1 MQRLA
6 TFLVILFVAILS
18 GCVSGYPAPVRDAR
32 VLPPPPRPAPAG
44 PVVITPTPT
53 TPLPQAEMPVL
64 KTLPQ
69 VTTGPTVAENVASG
83 KPDTSGAHIGLIL
96 PLNTPIFRL
105 PAEAVKEGVLAAAK
119 AQPNMPSVRVY
130 PTTDQVSN
138 IVAVY
143 QQAVD
148 AGARVIIG
156 PLTKNAVVAL
166 AEMDSA
172 AVPTLA
178 LSVPDNEV
186 VSRNLYL
193 FGLSLD
199 AETRQVAQLAA
210 DEGRSAALI
219 IAANNALGKRL
230 QTAFSEAW
238 RRDGGKIVGQL
249 SFSPSTD
256 LNVLRDKIEKLRP
269 ESIFLATN
277 AQEARLIRP
286 YVSAQ
291 IPTYATSQTFHGLSD
306 PQKNIDLTGVRFL
319 DMPWMLQPDHPAVMI
334 YPRPV
339 KALGIDGE
347 RLYAMGIDAYRLA
360 QLFYRGEMP
369 SRGVVLD
376 GVTGQIYLNDG
387 RQFTREL
394 LAAEFQA
401 DVVVVLDNAKR

>member
-1 MQRLA
+1 MQRVA
-6 TFLVILFVAILS
+6 TFLVILFVALLS
-18 GCVSGYPAPVRDAR
+18 GCVSDFLAPVREAR
-32 VLPPPPRPAPAG
+32 VLPSPRAVVAPM
-44 PVVITPTPT
+44 PT
-53 TPLPQAEMPVL
+53 TPLPTTAMPVV
-64 KTLPQ
+64 KTLPP
-69 VTTGPTVAENVASG
+69 VATRPTVADNAASG
-83 KPDTSGAHIGLIL
+83 KPDASGHIGLIL
-96 PLNTPIFRL
+96 PLNTPLFRL

-143 QQAVD
+143 QQAID

-166 AEMDSA
+166 AELDTA

-178 LSVPDNEV
+178 LSVPDNEI

-210 DEGRSAALI
+210 SEGRSAVLI
-219 IAANNALGKRL
+219 IAANNVLGKRL
-230 QTAFSEAW
+230 QAAFGEAW
-238 RRDGGKIVGQL
+238 QRGGGKMVGHL
-249 SFSPSTD
+249 GFSPSTD
-256 LNVLRDKIEKLRP
+256 LNALRDKIEKLQP
-269 ESIFLATN
+269 ESIFLAAN

-306 PQKNIDLTGVRFL
+306 PQKNVDLTGVRFL
-319 DMPWMLQPDHPAVMI
+319 DMPWMLQPDHAAVMI
-334 YPRPV
+334 YPRSV
-339 KALGIDGE
+339 KALGVDGE

-376 GVTGQIYLNDG
+376 GVTGQISLNDG

-401 DVVVVLDNAKR
+401 DVVVVLDNAKP